1 MEKKCFL
8 LNYCISKFLD
18 TEKELL
24 SISDFRTAMLSLALA
39 KHTKGSRPQLGEAY
53 HIHINYPQELLFLL
67 CMEDLDNEGSGGVLF
82 QAFDFYARKTNNPT
96 MPRYIVDEALQ
107 RYLSYSI
114 YQKLTDNLGC
124 YTLPLSEDEM
134 RIIIICKKIGEL
146 GSYLNSLAF
155 RILEVDEEEAKI
167 REMFQNVQQLGQNA
181 TTLSLTLSER
191 CKDENK
197 KVETCHNLRE
207 LSSYMDFV
215 MSIFP
220 SSCDEKR
227 KIGDISQKAFEL
239 AKEITSISFVEERA
253 LLEDICQKTQELGWD
268 VVIQSLEFAEEC
280 DEKRWIDKAWEKLKK
295 RQFFLQLFDIS
306 RKYEGAYPPSRL
318 QEFFLSLQVFRD
330 TLYREDTKI
339 IVTPENAKA
348 YYKEYLQRIDLYLH

>member
-1 MEKKCFL
+1 
-8 LNYCISKFLD
+8 
-18 TEKELL
+18 
-24 SISDFRTAMLSLALA
+24 
-39 KHTKGSRPQLGEAY
+39 
-53 HIHINYPQELLFLL
+53 
-67 CMEDLDNEGSGGVLF
+67 
-82 QAFDFYARKTNNPT
+82 
-96 MPRYIVDEALQ
+96 
-107 RYLSYSI
+107 
-114 YQKLTDNLGC
+114 
-124 YTLPLSEDEM
+124 M

-227 KIGDISQKAFEL
+227 
-239 AKEITSISFVEERA
+239 
-253 LLEDICQKTQELGWD
+253 
-268 VVIQSLEFAEEC
+268 
-280 DEKRWIDKAWEKLKK
+280 WIDKAWEKLKK